1 MRVLSIQ
8 RSSIL
13 RLTVLYISA
22 LSIIALLAVSGQ
34 ILIQMS
40 LQRQS
45 EDAGVIN
52 IAGRQRMLSQKLSKA
67 ALALSIAPTEAQRTP
82 RIAEL
87 NAGTLLWESSHQG
100 LQQGSTQLNLPGNN
114 SATVTQLYAH
124 IQPNFDAMVGAIQGL
139 LDVAQKNRL
148 ESSQAF
154 RTTTAPFIQTILQN
168 EAPFLVGMDKIVS
181 QYEVE
186 ANGRVNQLKQIELI
200 LLTLTILVLL
210 FEGIFVF
217 RPAIVRLTTALTGL
231 VQAEERASH
240 MLELKRK
247 NEELDLALNE
257 ALAANLKVK
266 FPARA
271 VAYGHYQVQ
280 GSQGH
285 IYNVF
290 ITEVDGN
297 QLLRCECPVYKH
309 NLICSHFMAAMP
321 LHKALIEYRRR
332 EALQAG
338 NPPSTRSGN
347 TGPFYNR

>member
-1 MRVLSIQ
+1 M
-8 RSSIL
+8 
-13 RLTVLYISA
+13 
-22 LSIIALLAVSGQ
+22 
-34 ILIQMS
+34 
-40 LQRQS
+40 
-45 EDAGVIN
+45 
-52 IAGRQRMLSQKLSKA
+52 
-67 ALALSIAPTEAQRTP
+67 
-82 RIAEL
+82 
-87 NAGTLLWESSHQG
+87 
-100 LQQGSTQLNLPGNN
+100 
-114 SATVTQLYAH
+114 
-124 IQPNFDAMVGAIQGL
+124 
-139 LDVAQKNRL
+139 
-148 ESSQAF
+148 
-154 RTTTAPFIQTILQN
+154 
-168 EAPFLVGMDKIVS
+168 S

-321 LHKALIEYRRR
+321 LHKSLIEYRRR

-338 NPPSTRSGN
+338 NLPPTRPGN

>member
-124 IQPNFDAMVGAIQGL
+124 IQLNFDAMVGAI
-139 LDVAQKNRL
+139 
-148 ESSQAF
+148 
-154 RTTTAPFIQTILQN
+154 
-168 EAPFLVGMDKIVS
+168 
-181 QYEVE
+181 
-186 ANGRVNQLKQIELI
+186 
-200 LLTLTILVLL
+200 
-210 FEGIFVF
+210 
-217 RPAIVRLTTALTGL
+217 
-231 VQAEERASH
+231 
-240 MLELKRK
+240 
-247 NEELDLALNE
+247 
-257 ALAANLKVK
+257 
-266 FPARA
+266 
-271 VAYGHYQVQ
+271 
-280 GSQGH
+280 
-285 IYNVF
+285 
-290 ITEVDGN
+290 
-297 QLLRCECPVYKH
+297 
-309 NLICSHFMAAMP
+309 
-321 LHKALIEYRRR
+321 
-332 EALQAG
+332 
-338 NPPSTRSGN
+338 
-347 TGPFYNR
+347 